1 MKDFGG
7 PIGAVLWTLVALGAL
22 FVPLVFARNPYD
34 AFREPKLLFY
44 ETQAILCLAAML
56 VGVVF
61 RGRDFVAPLRRHRA
75 ILVVVLAAVVWT
87 AVATLTSTNR
97 TLSAVTFQWV
107 AACAIVF
114 VATLLVGSYR
124 RGGMLLAGVALVPA
138 LVNGAFAVLQR
149 ADVYNPMQYEQRTQ
163 QSMRLKTTALIG
175 DPNTIAAYLVIP
187 ALAALA
193 MAVVAERKQLRV
205 AAGVL
210 AALLAGGIVLTET
223 LTSLAALG
231 AGVAAMAMLRW
242 RRRALA
248 ALALLAVIGAIIV
261 FSYRPLLTRAV
272 TIREQYR
279 QGNYMALLSLR
290 TPAFAAAWEMFKDR
304 PLVGQGPG
312 TFGWWY
318 LPYKLELNE
327 RSPHVRRVAWNFGET
342 HNDHL
347 QTLAVSG
354 LPGYAIF
361 VAALLLLGRV
371 TLRRDRGE
379 VADDGVDGDLELR
392 TRVGRMLALPLA
404 VAFAVLALAYFP
416 LEVAPVAGVILHF
429 AALSCA
435 WGTAEA

>member
-22 FVPLVFARNPYD
+22 FVPLVFARNPFD

-44 ETQAILCLAAML
+44 ETQAILCLAVVL
-56 VGVVF
+56 IGLVF

-75 ILVVVLAAVVWT
+75 TLLVVLAAVVWT
-87 AVATLTSTNR
+87 LVATLTSTNR
-97 TLSAVTFQWV
+97 TLSVITFSWV

-114 VATLLVGSYR
+114 VATLLVASYQ

-149 ADVYNPMQYEQRTQ
+149 TDVYNPMQYDPGLR
-163 QSMRLKTTALIG
+163 SMRLKTTALLG

-187 ALAALA
+187 ALAASA
-193 MAVVAERKQLRV
+193 VAVVADTKQLRY

-210 AALLAGGIVLTET
+210 AGLLAGGIVLTET

-231 AGVAAMAMLRW
+231 AGVAALAMIRW
-242 RRRALA
+242 PKRALA
-248 ALALLAVIGAIIV
+248 GLAASFVLGVIIV
-261 FSYRPLLTRAV
+261 FSYRPLLTRVV

-279 QGNYMALLSLR
+279 QGNYLALLSLR

-327 RSPHVRRVAWNFGET
+327 QNPNVRRVAWNFGET

-347 QTLAVSG
+347 QTLAVTG

-361 VAALLLLGRV
+361 VAALVLLGRV
-371 TLRRDRGE
+371 SLRRRDVE
-379 VADDGVDGDLELR
+379 EDEEDIALR
-392 TRVGRMLALPLA
+392 ARVGRTLALPLA